1 MTAAVAYHTDT
12 SDMLIPHNMFR
23 SAFASAA
30 RVIEPVRAVD
40 DHLAAVSSYFDN
52 ILRFLDAHHG
62 GEDAIVWP
70 VLIERSAA
78 ARELVG
84 RMEGEHAA
92 IHELRRRAGDLL
104 TSWSES
110 ADPAMG
116 IRLAEAIS
124 SLHDELE
131 VHFREEEAEILPIAS
146 ANMSAEEWG
155 ALPGHAMANFTGDK
169 IWLILGLV
177 LEQMSDAERATT
189 LKLLPPPAVEMWTT
203 TGESAFKDFIA
214 RVRQTA

>member
-1 MTAAVAYHTDT
+1 MTAAVDYHTDT

-30 RVIEPVRAVD
+30 RVIEPVRAAG
-40 DHLAAVSSYFDN
+40 DHLAAVSSYLDN

-62 GEDAIVWP
+62 GEDAIIWP
-70 VLIERSAA
+70 VLIERSPV

-110 ADPAMG
+110 ADPATG

-131 VHFREEEAEILPIAS
+131 VHFGEEETEILPIAS
-146 ANMSAEEWG
+146 TNMSAEEWG

-177 LEQMSDAERATT
+177 LEQMSDEERATT
-189 LKLLPPPAVEMWTT
+189 LKLLPPPAVAMWTT
-203 TGESAFKDFIA
+203 TGEASFNDFIA
-214 RVRQTA
+214 RVRETA